1 MKWISQ
7 EVVVLM
13 RKAKEHGSS
22 ISAELPRRAT
32 RFKVLRGEGDAMLHA
47 ARGGAEPWFGQV
59 DECPGGHLEN
69 PMWLPGHLFDDA
81 GGPETRM
88 PSAVEN

>member
-1 MKWISQ
+1 
-7 EVVVLM
+7 
-13 RKAKEHGSS
+13 
-22 ISAELPRRAT
+22 
-32 RFKVLRGEGDAMLHA
+32 MLHA
-47 ARGGAEPWFGQV
+47 ARGGTEPWFGQV